1 MSSGGHFEGISKH
14 NIGTAES
21 AHFKQRPTMT
31 HPPAPLLSMT
41 ACGTAGKP
49 LSRRT
54 ALGALAA
61 LPMAFHASSRAQD
74 SGPIKLAQSTA
85 LTGPQADLG
94 LPMHQGAKAYFTTLN
109 AKGGVNGRP
118 IELTVAD
125 DGYEVKRSLANVK
138 GFIEDGS
145 YFAIFNCL
153 GTPMVEAMLPSVI
166 ESGMP
171 FFAPL
176 TGALLARPKGVRSVF
191 NIRASYTDE
200 TENLIRHLATIG
212 IKRVAVVHQ
221 NNAFGKDVA
230 NAAKRFIVERR
241 LTETATA
248 TIENDA
254 SDAGVA
260 AAKIAASSPE
270 AVLLG
275 LAGKPTVEFA
285 KAIRQLRKGLPMY
298 ALSVMGAAAT
308 LKAMG
313 DDATG
318 MTVSQVVPLPTNNTV
333 PLVREFQQVWKA
345 SGATAEPSHMSL
357 EGYVNAKV
365 FAEILRRAGR
375 SPTRSTFIEAAW
387 GLKHYDLGGFEVSF
401 SDSASNASHFVELTM
416 VGRDGRLIR

>member
-1 MSSGGHFEGISKH
+1 
-14 NIGTAES
+14 
-21 AHFKQRPTMT
+21 MT
-31 HPPAPLLSMT
+31 HTPVSSLST
-41 ACGTAGKP
+41 TVCGTAGKT

-54 ALGALAA
+54 VLGTLAS
-61 LPMAFHASSRAQD
+61 LPLAFHAGAQAQD
-74 SGPIKLAQSTA
+74 GGAIKLAQSTA
-85 LTGPQADLG
+85 MTGPQADLG
-94 LPMHQGAKAYFTTLN
+94 LPMHQGAKAYFAALN

-125 DGYEVKRSLANVK
+125 DGYDVKRALANVK
-138 GFIEDGS
+138 GFIAEGS

-230 NAAKRFIVERR
+230 TAANHFITERK

-248 TIENDA
+248 TVENDA
-254 SDAGVA
+254 VDAGAA
-260 AAKIAASSPE
+260 AAKIAASNPE

-285 KAIRQLRKGLPMY
+285 RAIRQLRKGLPMY
-298 ALSVMGAAAT
+298 ALSVMGATAT

-318 MTVSQVVPLPTNNTV
+318 MTVSQVVPLPSNNVV

-345 SGATAEPSHMSL
+345 SGATAEPSHMAL

-375 SPTRSTFIEAAW
+375 NPTRSAFIEAGW
-387 GLKHYDLGGFEVSF
+387 SLKHYDLGGFEVSF
-401 SDSASNASHFVELTM
+401 NEGTPNASRFVELTM

>member
-1 MSSGGHFEGISKH
+1 M
-14 NIGTAES
+14 
-21 AHFKQRPTMT
+21 
-31 HPPAPLLSMT
+31 
-41 ACGTAGKP
+41 
-49 LSRRT
+49 
-54 ALGALAA
+54 
-61 LPMAFHASSRAQD
+61 
-74 SGPIKLAQSTA
+74 
-85 LTGPQADLG
+85 TGPQADLG
-94 LPMHQGAKAYFTTLN
+94 LPMHQGAKAYFTALN

-166 ESGMP
+166 ESGLP

-176 TGALLARPKGVRSVF
+176 TGAQLARPKGVRSVF

-230 NAAKRFIVERR
+230 SAAKHFIAERK

-248 TIENDA
+248 TVENDA
-254 SDAGVA
+254 TDAGAA
-260 AAKIAASSPE
+260 AAKIAASNPE

-298 ALSVMGAAAT
+298 ALSVMGATAT

-318 MTVSQVVPLPTNNTV
+318 MTVSQVVPLPSNNTV

-345 SGATAEPSHMSL
+345 SGATAEPSHMAL

-375 SPTRSTFIEAAW
+375 SPTRSAFIEAAW
-387 GLKHYDLGGFEVSF
+387 SLKHYDLGGFEVSF
-401 SDSASNASHFVELTM
+401 NEGAPNASHFVELTM

>member
-1 MSSGGHFEGISKH
+1 MSPDGHFKSRLKH
-14 NIGTAES
+14 NIGTAEP
-21 AHFKQRPTMT
+21 AHFKQRSTMT
-31 HPPAPLLSMT
+31 HTPASSLSLT
-41 ACGTAGKP
+41 ACGAAGKP

-61 LPMAFHASSRAQD
+61 LPMAFHAASHAQD

-85 LTGPQADLG
+85 MTGPQADLG
-94 LPMHQGAKAYFTTLN
+94 LPMHQGAKAYFATLN

-118 IELTVAD
+118 IELTTAD
-125 DGYEVKRSLANVK
+125 DGYDVKRSLANVK

-153 GTPMVEAMLPSVI
+153 GTPMTEAMLPSVI
-166 ESGMP
+166 ESGLP

-176 TGALLARPKGVRSVF
+176 TGALVARPKGARSVF
-191 NIRASYTDE
+191 NIRASYNDE
-200 TENLIRHLATIG
+200 TEHLVRHLATIG
-212 IKRVAVVHQ
+212 IKRIAIVQQ
-221 NNAFGKDVA
+221 NNAFGRDVA
-230 NAAKRFIVERR
+230 TAAKRFIAERK
-241 LTETATA
+241 LTETAVA

-254 SDAGVA
+254 SDAAA
-260 AAKIAASSPE
+260 AAKKIVDSNPE

-275 LAGKPTVEFA
+275 LAGKPTAEFA
-285 KAIRQLRKGLPMY
+285 KFFRQQRKGLPMY
-298 ALSVMGAAAT
+298 ALSVMGATAT

-318 MTVSQVVPLPTNNTV
+318 MTVSQVVPLPSNNTV

-345 SGATAEPSHMSL
+345 SGATAEPSHMAL

-375 SPTRSTFIEAAW
+375 SPTRSAFIEAAW

-401 SDSASNASHFVELTM
+401 TEGAPNASRFVELTM

>member
-1 MSSGGHFEGISKH
+1 M
-14 NIGTAES
+14 
-21 AHFKQRPTMT
+21 
-31 HPPAPLLSMT
+31 
-41 ACGTAGKP
+41 P

-61 LPMAFHASSRAQD
+61 FPLAFHGATHAQD

-85 LTGPQADLG
+85 LTGPQVDLG
-94 LPMHQGAKAYFTTLN
+94 LPMHQGAKAYFAALN
-109 AKGGVNGRP
+109 AKGGVNGRA

-125 DGYEVKRSLANVK
+125 DGYDVTRSLSNVK
-138 GFIEDGS
+138 SFIADGS

-166 ESGMP
+166 ESGLP

-200 TENLIRHLATIG
+200 TENLIRHLSTIG

-230 NAAKRFIVERR
+230 AAAKRVIAERK
-241 LTETATA
+241 LTETAIA
-248 TIENDA
+248 TVENDA
-254 SDAGVA
+254 SDASA
-260 AAKIAASSPE
+260 AATKIANSNPE

-285 KAIRQLRKGLPMY
+285 KAIHQQRKGLPMY

-318 MTVSQVVPLPTNNTV
+318 MTVSQVVPLPSNNTV

-345 SGATAEPSHMSL
+345 SGATTEPSHMAL
-357 EGYVNAKV
+357 EGYVNARV

-375 SPTRSTFIEAAW
+375 NPTRSAFIDAAW
-387 GLKHYDLGGFEVSF
+387 GLKRYDLGGFEVNF
-401 SDSASNASHFVELTM
+401 TEGELSASRYVELTM

>member
-1 MSSGGHFEGISKH
+1 
-14 NIGTAES
+14 
-21 AHFKQRPTMT
+21 MT
-31 HPPAPLLSMT
+31 HPPAPPLST
-41 ACGTAGKP
+41 TTCGIAGKT

-54 ALGALAA
+54 TLGALAA
-61 LPMAFHASSRAQD
+61 LPLAFHAGVRAQD
-74 SGPIKLAQSTA
+74 GSPIKLAQSTA
-85 LTGPQADLG
+85 MTGPQADLG
-94 LPMHQGAKAYFTTLN
+94 LPMHQGAKAYFTALN

-166 ESGMP
+166 ESGLP

-176 TGALLARPKGVRSVF
+176 TGAQLARPKGVRSVF

-230 NAAKRFIVERR
+230 SAAKHFITQRKLV
-241 LTETATA
+241 ETATA
-248 TIENDA
+248 TVENDA
-254 SDAGVA
+254 TDAGAA
-260 AAKIAASSPE
+260 AAKIAASNPE

-298 ALSVMGAAAT
+298 ALSVMGATAT

-318 MTVSQVVPLPTNNTV
+318 MTVSQVVPLPSNNTV

-345 SGATAEPSHMSL
+345 SGATAEPSHMAL

-375 SPTRSTFIEAAW
+375 SPTRSAFIEAAW
-387 GLKHYDLGGFEVSF
+387 SLKHYDLGGFEVSF
-401 SDSASNASHFVELTM
+401 NEGAPNASHFVELTM

>member
-1 MSSGGHFEGISKH
+1 
-14 NIGTAES
+14 
-21 AHFKQRPTMT
+21 MT
-31 HPPAPLLSMT
+31 HIPDFSLSLT
-41 ACGTAGKP
+41 ACGTAGKT

-54 ALGALAA
+54 TLGALAA
-61 LPMAFHASSRAQD
+61 LPLAFHAGARAQD
-74 SGPIKLAQSTA
+74 AGPIKLAQSTA
-85 LTGPQADLG
+85 MTGPQVDLG
-94 LPMHQGAKAYFTTLN
+94 LPMHQGAKAYFAALN
-109 AKGGVNGRP
+109 AKGGVNGRS

-125 DGYEVKRSLANVK
+125 DGYDVKRSLANVK

-153 GTPMVEAMLPSVI
+153 GTPMVEAILPSVI
-166 ESGMP
+166 ESGLP

-176 TGALLARPKGVRSVF
+176 TGAQLARPKGVRSVF

-212 IKRVAVVHQ
+212 IKRVAVVYQ

-230 NAAKRFIVERR
+230 TAAKHFIAERK

-254 SDAGVA
+254 VDAGAA
-260 AAKIAASSPE
+260 AAKIAASNPE

-285 KAIRQLRKGLPMY
+285 KALRLQRKGLPMY

-318 MTVSQVVPLPTNNTV
+318 MTVSQVVPLPSNNTV

-345 SGATAEPSHMSL
+345 SGATAEPSHMAL

-375 SPTRSTFIEAAW
+375 GPTRSAFIEAAW

-401 SDSASNASHFVELTM
+401 NESAPNASRFVELTM

>member
-1 MSSGGHFEGISKH
+1 
-14 NIGTAES
+14 
-21 AHFKQRPTMT
+21 MT
-31 HPPAPLLSMT
+31 HTHASYMSLT
-41 ACGTAGKP
+41 ACATSGKT

-54 ALGALAA
+54 ALGALAT
-61 LPMAFHASSRAQD
+61 LPLAFHAASHAQD

-85 LTGPQADLG
+85 MTGPLVDLG
-94 LPMHQGAKAYFTTLN
+94 LPMHQGAKVYFSALN

-125 DGYEVKRSLANVK
+125 DGYEVKRSLANIK
-138 GFIEDGS
+138 GFIADGS

-200 TENLIRHLATIG
+200 TENLVRHLATIG

-230 NAAKRFIVERR
+230 TAAKRFIAERKM
-241 LTETATA
+241 TETATA
-248 TIENDA
+248 TIENNA
-254 SDAGVA
+254 SDAGA
-260 AAKIAASSPE
+260 AASKIAASNPE

-285 KAIRQLRKGLPMY
+285 KAIRQQRKGLPMY

-308 LKAMG
+308 LKEMG

-318 MTVSQVVPLPTNNTV
+318 MTVSQVVPLPSNNTV

-345 SGATAEPSHMSL
+345 SGATAEPSHMAL

-375 SPTRSTFIEAAW
+375 NPTRSAFIEAAW
-387 GLKHYDLGGFEVSF
+387 GIKHYDLGGFEISF
-401 SDSASNASHFVELTM
+401 NEGELSASRYVELTM

>member
-1 MSSGGHFEGISKH
+1 
-14 NIGTAES
+14 
-21 AHFKQRPTMT
+21 MT
-31 HPPAPLLSMT
+31 HLPDFSLSLT
-41 ACGTAGKP
+41 ACGTTGKT

-61 LPMAFHASSRAQD
+61 LPLAFHAGARAQD
-74 SGPIKLAQSTA
+74 GGAIKLAQSTA
-85 LTGPQADLG
+85 MTGPQVDLG
-94 LPMHQGAKAYFTTLN
+94 LPMHQGAKAYFAALN
-109 AKGGVNGRP
+109 AKGGVNGHP

-125 DGYEVKRSLANVK
+125 DGYDVKRSLTNIK
-138 GFIEDGS
+138 SFIADGS

-166 ESGMP
+166 ESGLP

-176 TGALLARPKGVRSVF
+176 TGAQLARPRGVRSVF
-191 NIRASYTDE
+191 NIRASYIDE
-200 TENLIRHLATIG
+200 TENLVRHLATIG
-212 IKRVAVVHQ
+212 IKRVAIVHQ

-230 NAAKRFIVERR
+230 AAAKRSITEHK

-254 SDAGVA
+254 SDAGAA
-260 AAKIAASSPE
+260 AAKIAASNPE

-285 KAIRQLRKGLPMY
+285 KAIRQQRKGLPMY
-298 ALSVMGAAAT
+298 ALSVMGATAT

-318 MTVSQVVPLPTNNTV
+318 MTVSQVVPLPSNNTV

-345 SGATAEPSHMSL
+345 SGSTAEPSHMAL

-375 SPTRSTFIEAAW
+375 NPTRSAFIEAAW
-387 GLKHYDLGGFEVSF
+387 GLKRYDLGGFEISF
-401 SDSASNASHFVELTM
+401 TEGAPNASRFVELTM